1 MPTEIRF
8 GTDGW
13 RGVIAEDFTFDN
25 VRICAQGVADYL
37 HGSGAGSR
45 GLIVG
50 YDTRFASENFAAAV
64 AEVVAANG
72 IKVYL
77 CPAAA
82 PTPVISYAI
91 VARQADGAVIITASH
106 NPGIWNGLKYKP
118 EYAGSAS
125 PAIVAELERRIREIG
140 AGGEVKRLPLDEAL
154 EKKLV
159 EYYDPAPVYLKHVSG
174 MVDLDRIRHAG
185 LKVVADSM
193 HGAGCG
199 YFKDLLS
206 GGTTEVT
213 EVNAERNPLF
223 PGIRPEPI
231 APNLVKSSR
240 MVRDIGVD
248 VGLATDGDADR
259 IGLLDENGEFI
270 TPLQVFALLAFYLL
284 EVRGERGAIVKSIT
298 TTDMVYRLGE
308 LYHVPVRETL
318 VGFKYLGP
326 LMISENALIG
336 GEESGGFGFRGHIP
350 ERDGVLAG
358 LYLLDLM
365 VSMKMK
371 PSQLMEHVYSKVGP
385 HYYHRNDYD
394 FPPEQRDAIVARL
407 TETKPGHIENAEVA
421 GIDTEDGFRF
431 RLSDGSWLLIR
442 LSGTEPLLR
451 IYAESSSME
460 RVGKLL
466 EAGKKLAGI

>member
-1 MPTEIRF
+1 MSTKIKF

-25 VRICAQGVADYL
+25 VRICAQGVARYL
-37 HGSGAGSR
+37 LEHNVGSQ
-45 GLIVG
+45 GLLVG
-50 YDTRFASENFAAAV
+50 YDTRFASEDFSAAV

-77 CPAAA
+77 NPKAA

-91 VARQADGAVIITASH
+91 VAQQAAGAVIITASH
-106 NPGIWNGLKYKP
+106 NPGIWNGFKYKT

-125 PAIVAELERRIREIG
+125 PEVIAELESHIQRID

-154 EKKLV
+154 EKGLV
-159 EYYDPAPVYLKHVSG
+159 EYYDPAPAYLKHVAE
-174 MVDLDRIRHAG
+174 MVDLDRIRQAG
-185 LKVVADSM
+185 LRVAVDSM
-193 HGAGCG
+193 YGSGSG
-199 YFKDLLS
+199 YLKGLLS
-206 GGTTEVT
+206 GGRTEIT
-213 EVNAERNPLF
+213 EINAERNPLF
-223 PGIRPEPI
+223 PGIQPEPI
-231 APNLVKSSR
+231 APNLTKLSQT
-240 MVRDIGVD
+240 VREIGAD
-248 VGLATDGDADR
+248 VGLATDGDSDR
-259 IGLLDENGEFI
+259 IGVVDEHGDFI
-270 TPLQVFALLAFYLL
+270 TPLQVFALLALYLL

-308 LYHVPVRETL
+308 LYSVPVHETL

-365 VSMKMK
+365 ISLNMK
-371 PSQLMEHVYSKVGP
+371 PSELMEHVYAKVGP

-394 FPPEQRDAIVARL
+394 FPPEQRESIVTRL
-407 TETKPGHIENAEVA
+407 NQAKPSHIEGSEVT
-421 GIDTEDGFRF
+421 GIDTADGFRF
-431 RLSDGSWLLIR
+431 RLSDRSWLLIR

-451 IYAESSSME
+451 IYAESQSME
-460 RVGKLL
+460 RVERLL
-466 EAGKKLAGI
+466 EAGKKFAGI